1 MFETDQLF
9 EDLDKTHERCHR
21 AHDQEKWDKRFLDM
35 AALVA
40 AWSKDPSTKV
50 GAVIVDPLHRV
61 VSVGYNGLPHGMCD
75 ERGILDDRDM
85 RLACTVHAEE
95 NAILFAQRGLAGH
108 TLYVFP
114 VPPCGPCAAKI
125 RQTGIARVV
134 APCFDNHE
142 FQARWEKSLEGARK
156 VFANVVKL
164 EFIDI

>member
-1 MFETDQLF
+1 MFENDQLF
-9 EDLDKTHERCHR
+9 EDLDNMRERSHR
-21 AHDQEKWDKRFLDM
+21 VHDQEKWDKRFLDM

-40 AWSKDPSTKV
+40 GWSKDPSTQV
-50 GAVIVDPLHRV
+50 GAVIVDHLRRV

-75 ERGILDDRDM
+75 EQGILDDRDM

-95 NAILFAQRGLAGH
+95 NALLFAQRGLAGH

-125 RQTGIARVV
+125 RQAGISRVV
-134 APCFDNHE
+134 APRLDNHE

-156 VFANVVKL
+156 VFADTVKL
-164 EFIDI
+164 DFIHI